1 MIIERQDYELK
12 HGHEAEEIIT
22 LALYIHDIE
31 NIYMKEEENYVKKM
45 SNMFSKNWQEVCLG
59 EKVISE
65 TIDLCTDDTKQQMS
79 KELFHIV
86 HMQIRLVLLETR
98 INYKSQLYLY
108 NFLQRAYSEVCL
120 FSG

>member
-79 KELFHIV
+79 KELFHVV
-86 HMQIRLVLLETR
+86 HMQIRLVLLETK
-98 INYKSQLYLY
+98 IHY
-108 NFLQRAYSEVCL
+108 NV
-120 FSG
+120 

>member
-22 LALYIHDIE
+22 LALYIHD
-31 NIYMKEEENYVKKM
+31 IYMKEEENYVKKM

-65 TIDLCTDDTKQQMS
+65 TIELCTDDKKQQMS
-79 KELFHIV
+79 KELFHVV
-86 HMQIRLVLLETR
+86 HMQIRIVLFETR
-98 INYKSQLYLY
+98 IYYFYLY
-108 NFLQRAYSEVCL
+108 D
-120 FSG
+120 

>member
-12 HGHEAEEIIT
+12 HAHEAEEIIT

-65 TIDLCTDDTKQQMS
+65 TI
-79 KELFHIV
+79 EL
-86 HMQIRLVLLETR
+86 
-98 INYKSQLYLY
+98 
-108 NFLQRAYSEVCL
+108 
-120 FSG
+120 